1 MVKLLKRSISR
12 RLASTLKA
20 FIDSEFEKPRKLMLV
35 LFLSWSAEIKSLL
48 NRMVLSTPE
57 SRIKL
62 KVTPLIFI
70 GTTIKLFMASIRK
83 HKIRLRVSMIKTK
96 ENKELEYKN

>member
-1 MVKLLKRSISR
+1 MRWLKLKFPSSSSKISWLKLLKRSISR

-48 NRMVLSTPE
+48 NRMVLFTPE

-62 KVTPLIFI
+62 KVTPLIFT
-70 GTTIKLFMASIRK
+70 GTTIKLFMASK
-83 HKIRLRVSMIKTK
+83 EKVRL
-96 ENKELEYKN
+96 